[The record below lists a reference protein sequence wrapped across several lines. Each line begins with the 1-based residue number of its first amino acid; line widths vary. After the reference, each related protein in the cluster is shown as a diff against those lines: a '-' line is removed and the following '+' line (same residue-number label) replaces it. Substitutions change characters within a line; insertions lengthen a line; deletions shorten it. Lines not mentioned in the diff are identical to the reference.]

1 MKIAMSVEKNI
12 GSRKW
17 GIMIKENVVI
27 IGDKYKF
34 SVFTDEIGRP
44 QKLMVNDEDI
54 FLLDALKILAEEWKK
69 RTNDDYP
76 RARK

>member
-1 MKIAMSVEKNI
+1 MT
-12 GSRKW
+12 
-17 GIMIKENVVI
+17 KENVVI

-34 SVFTDEIGRP
+34 DEIGRP